1 MTAAGAAMVMAAE
14 AGLAGSAMGVAV
26 RMTEGDAGICNGAVY
41 VTAAPEA
48 LEVAESKP
56 DAPGPQFERDQD
68 TPLFCV
74 SLATVAVKLWVWP
87 GWTVMDAGATDT
99 EMEGWGGGV
108 TVGGG
113 ALPGADGECALA
125 FEGTEAQ
132 PHAREAARNRDT
144 RRSGAVNRAAANPG

>member
-1 MTAAGAAMVMAAE
+1 
-14 AGLAGSAMGVAV
+14 L
-26 RMTEGDAGICNGAVY
+26 
-41 VTAAPEA
+41 
-48 LEVAESKP
+48 AESKP
-56 DAPGPQFERDQD
+56 HAPGPQFERDQD

-99 EMEGWGGGV
+99 EMEGWGGGI

-113 ALPGADGECALA
+113 SLLGADEECALA

-132 PHAREAARNRDT
+132 PPTRKATKRQNATRTTGASRTARR
-144 RRSGAVNRAAANPG
+144 PGFGIKVEILQCLP